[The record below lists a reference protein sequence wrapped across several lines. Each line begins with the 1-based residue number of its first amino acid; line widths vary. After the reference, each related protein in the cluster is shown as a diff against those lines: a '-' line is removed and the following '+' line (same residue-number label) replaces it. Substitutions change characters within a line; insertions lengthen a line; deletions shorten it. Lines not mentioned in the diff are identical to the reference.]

1 MGYPQ
6 PAWNIPA
13 GDQRNVPCLTL
24 LPLDPS
30 AIGNIPAPAGAGILH
45 SQPDRELQYPRGQRG
60 YPRPIGFGN
69 IIGRRGYPRPG
80 PHWYHGRCGNIPGGP
95 GISPGFPGT

>member
-13 GDQRNVPCLTL
+13 GDQRNVPLTL

-80 PHWYHGRCGNIPGGP
+80 PHWYHRPVWEHSRRAAGDI
-95 GISPGFPGT
+95 PGFP